1 MVELE
6 DLVARHDYRLKPL
19 LTKKCVC
26 GRRNLNLLRAQG
38 TIMSICDSCRKTY
51 PINRECSY
59 CHTIYEYDDLECKVC
74 DVELTKLTEAEIS
87 VEDNQ
92 KLVRRSKRKL
102 NKRVSV
108 RRINCSL
115 TSQVFPPH
123 LFICGAM
130 WIFTTTPV
138 FVHIISL
145 FLIIVLPAIFITVL

>member
-19 LTKKCVC
+19 LTKKCTC
-26 GRRNLNLLRAQG
+26 GSSLGLLRDKG
-38 TIMSICDSCRKTY
+38 TIMSMCNSCRKTY

-74 DVELTKLTEAEIS
+74 DVELTKLTEAEVS

-102 NKRVSV
+102 KDGKITKEDYN
-108 RRINCSL
+108 N
-115 TSQVFPPH
+115 
-123 LFICGAM
+123 
-130 WIFTTTPV
+130 IFKKAEAE
-138 FVHIISL
+138 
-145 FLIIVLPAIFITVL
+145 IIVCGEKARKIREGRQIERYLETRTQKR

>member
-1 MVELE
+1 VVELE

-26 GRRNLNLLRAQG
+26 GRRNLNLLRDKG

-102 NKRVSV
+102 KDGKITKKEYSD
-108 RRINCSL
+108 
-115 TSQVFPPH
+115 
-123 LFICGAM
+123 
-130 WIFTTTPV
+130 IFKKAEGE
-138 FVHIISL
+138 
-145 FLIIVLPAIFITVL
+145 IIVCGEKARKIRERRQIERYLETRTQKR

>member
-1 MVELE
+1 VVELE

-19 LTKKCVC
+19 LTKKCTC
-26 GRRNLNLLRAQG
+26 GRRNLNLLRDKG

-102 NKRVSV
+102 KDGKITKKEYND
-108 RRINCSL
+108 
-115 TSQVFPPH
+115 
-123 LFICGAM
+123 
-130 WIFTTTPV
+130 IFKKAEDE
-138 FVHIISL
+138 
-145 FLIIVLPAIFITVL
+145 IIVCGEKARKIRERRQIERYLETRTQKR

>member
-59 CHTIYEYDDLECKVC
+59 CHTVYEYDDLECKIC
-74 DVELTKLTEAEIS
+74 DVELTKLTEAEVS

-92 KLVRRSKRKL
+92 KLIRRSKRKL
-102 NKRVSV
+102 KDDKITQKECDDIIKNAEVEIEV
-108 RRINCSL
+108 
-115 TSQVFPPH
+115 
-123 LFICGAM
+123 CGEKARK
-130 WIFTTTPV
+130 IREERQTEQSSETQTPKQ
-138 FVHIISL
+138 
-145 FLIIVLPAIFITVL
+145 

>member
-59 CHTIYEYDDLECKVC
+59 CHTVYEYDDLECKIC
-74 DVELTKLTEAEIS
+74 DVELTKLTEAEVS

-92 KLVRRSKRKL
+92 KLIRRSKRKL
-102 NKRVSV
+102 KDDKITQKECDNIIKNAEVEIEV
-108 RRINCSL
+108 
-115 TSQVFPPH
+115 
-123 LFICGAM
+123 CGEKARK
-130 WIFTTTPV
+130 IREERQTEQSSETQTPKQ
-138 FVHIISL
+138 
-145 FLIIVLPAIFITVL
+145 

>member
-59 CHTIYEYDDLECKVC
+59 CHTVYEYDDLECKIC
-74 DVELTKLTEAEIS
+74 DVELTKLTEAEVS

-92 KLVRRSKRKL
+92 KLIRRSKRKL
-102 NKRVSV
+102 RDDKITQKKCDDIIKNAEVEIEVCAEKARKIREERQTEQS
-108 RRINCSL
+108 SE
-115 TSQVFPPH
+115 TQ
-123 LFICGAM
+123 
-130 WIFTTTPV
+130 TPKQ
-138 FVHIISL
+138 
-145 FLIIVLPAIFITVL
+145 

>member
-26 GRRNLNLLRAQG
+26 GRRSLNLLRAQG

-59 CHTIYEYDDLECKVC
+59 CHTVYEYDDLECKIC
-74 DVELTKLTEAEIS
+74 DVELTKLTEAEVS

-92 KLVRRSKRKL
+92 KLIRRSKRKL
-102 NKRVSV
+102 KDGKITQKECNDIIKNAEVEIEV
-108 RRINCSL
+108 
-115 TSQVFPPH
+115 
-123 LFICGAM
+123 CGEKARK
-130 WIFTTTPV
+130 IREERQTEQSSETQTPKQ
-138 FVHIISL
+138 
-145 FLIIVLPAIFITVL
+145 

>member
-59 CHTIYEYDDLECKVC
+59 CHTVYEYDDLECKIC
-74 DVELTKLTEAEIS
+74 DVELTKLTEAEVS

-92 KLVRRSKRKL
+92 KLIRRSKRKL
-102 NKRVSV
+102 KDGKITQNECNDIIKNAEVEIEV
-108 RRINCSL
+108 
-115 TSQVFPPH
+115 
-123 LFICGAM
+123 CGEKARK
-130 WIFTTTPV
+130 IREERQTEQSSETQTPKQ
-138 FVHIISL
+138 
-145 FLIIVLPAIFITVL
+145 

>member
-59 CHTIYEYDDLECKVC
+59 CHTIYEYDDLECKIC
-74 DVELTKLTEAEIS
+74 DVELTKLTEAEVS

-92 KLVRRSKRKL
+92 KLIRRSKRKL
-102 NKRVSV
+102 KDGKITQNECNDIIKNAEVEIEV
-108 RRINCSL
+108 
-115 TSQVFPPH
+115 
-123 LFICGAM
+123 CGEKARK
-130 WIFTTTPV
+130 IREERQTEQSSETQTPKQ
-138 FVHIISL
+138 
-145 FLIIVLPAIFITVL
+145 